1 MNLNLFI
8 SRVMPVLE
16 GCIEDNLEIQNLEKP
31 KAKEMNSYEEK
42 AMLAIPKEVLQH
54 LGSEECEVTCVC
66 SFDDCPQNKSA
77 VGYLLRWWEEEI
89 YVTVVYHLSN
99 ATPYWY
105 LLTKNKVTALCSPV
119 ESYIIVGTSLGS
131 LCVFDL

>member
-77 VGYLLRWWEEEI
+77 VGYLLR
-89 YVTVVYHLSN
+89 
-99 ATPYWY
+99 
-105 LLTKNKVTALCSPV
+105 
-119 ESYIIVGTSLGS
+119 
-131 LCVFDL
+131 